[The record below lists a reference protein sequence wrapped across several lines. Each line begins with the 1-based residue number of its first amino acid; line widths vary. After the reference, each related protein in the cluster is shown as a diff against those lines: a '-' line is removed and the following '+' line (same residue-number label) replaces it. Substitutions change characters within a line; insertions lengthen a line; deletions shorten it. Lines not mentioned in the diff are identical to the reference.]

1 MSWLASVLPS
11 MKRITWTRRRTFI
24 ASAAGLALLVG
35 GAGAAWAAVPDSGSY
50 RTATAQTGSIT
61 EELGLTGSI
70 ASASRH
76 DASFSLAGTVTT
88 VTVTLGDRVN
98 AGDVLA
104 TLDTGELQDAVDSA
118 EERVSSA
125 KEALASDL
133 EAQSSA
139 TTEASNSGG
148 SAASGSGDDSVD
160 SDIDSAVHEVQLAQ
174 EQLLTLIDAATTSLA
189 AAQSSQTD
197 AADLCQPFLDAEL
210 EGDDDTEPDAGA
222 EPDAGTEPA
231 EGSDDD
237 SAPLT
242 LDAVQ
247 ALLVTCQEAIAGVA
261 DAQSVT
267 QAAQE
272 AVAAAMS
279 ELDVAITALQEAV
292 AASTSTSGT
301 PSGSS
306 STPSTTSTLTGGT
319 ASVPSAADIVSD
331 YADIDVAE
339 AKVLIAM
346 QQLTAAVLTSP
357 ITGTVAKVAF
367 AVGDTVAANSTTA
380 VITILG
386 DDGYLITTTVT
397 LSEVQKVA
405 VGQAADVMISSSGE
419 HYPASVSA
427 IGFLN
432 VATNSAT
439 PEYSIT
445 IAIDSGDVVLLNGA
459 AAQVA
464 VSVATAEDV
473 VVIPISALHRSDNG
487 DTVAVLV
494 DGQLS
499 TALVEVGAMGVD
511 RVEITTGIAVG
522 DVVVIADLS
531 AATEETSTETTG
543 LTDLGGATTDSGPG
557 VGGGRP
563 AGGPP
568 TRGAGG

>member
-24 ASAAGLALLVG
+24 ASAAGLALMVG

-76 DASFSLAGTVTT
+76 DASFSIAGTVTT
-88 VTVTLGDRVN
+88 VSVTLGDRVN

-139 TTEASNSGG
+139 TEQAASSGG
-148 SAASGSGDDSVD
+148 SAASDSGDNSVD
-160 SDIDSAVHEVQLAQ
+160 SDIDSAVHEIQLAQ
-174 EQLLTLIDAATTSLA
+174 EQLLTLVDAATTSLA

-210 EGDDDTEPDAGA
+210 EGDDDTVPDAGS

-231 EGSDDD
+231 EESDND

-279 ELDVAITALQEAV
+279 ELDVAITALQDAV
-292 AASTSTSGT
+292 ATSM
-301 PSGSS
+301 P
-306 STPSTTSTLTGGT
+306 STPTASGPTGGT
-319 ASVPSAADIVSD
+319 TSVPSAADIVSD

-339 AKVLIAM
+339 AKVLIAT

-405 VGQAADVMISSSGE
+405 VGQAAEVMISSSGE
-419 HYPASVSA
+419 SYPASVSA

-464 VSVATAEDV
+464 VSVATADDV

-511 RVEITTGIAVG
+511 RVEITAGIAVG

-543 LTDLGGATTDSGPG
+543 LIDLGGATTDSGPG
-557 VGGGRP
+557 VRGGRP